1 MPRQILGLFVI
12 TENFVIFLSLTIKCK
27 QLATSILVFTTFCLV
42 QTFPFMI
49 KRLKQEKVKNVKI
62 FFSSI
67 FLNVC
72 KFLRFAPLFFW

>member
-1 MPRQILGLFVI
+1 M
-12 TENFVIFLSLTIKCK
+12 TENFAIFLSLTVKCELLPTK
-27 QLATSILVFTTFCLV
+27 ILVLTTFCLV

-49 KRLKQEKVKNVKI
+49 NRSKQEKVKNVKI

-72 KFLRFAPLFFW
+72 KFLGFTPSFF